1 MPKKLNLVSNVTVE
15 TGTSLPAM
23 SFDGSNYIAAGS
35 TKTLTEADHMSTV
48 KLDTVTG
55 SVVTLPAAT
64 GTGKRFRFVVS
75 VLATSP
81 NHVVKV
87 GTATDVMQGNIT
99 LGGTA
104 ALPAS
109 SSSVFAPAATH
120 DTITLNRT
128 TSGGVTIGEWFELQ
142 DFAAGVWQVR
152 GVLTATGTPATPFS
166 NTV

>member
-1 MPKKLNLVSNVTVE
+1 MATNVCGITIDKL
-15 TGTSLPAM
+15 TSDM
-23 SFDGSNYIAAGS
+23 VAAGS
-35 TKTLTEADHMSTV
+35 TKTLTVSDHNNKTV
-48 KLDTVTG
+48 LLDTATG
-55 SVVTLPAAT
+55 SVVTLPSAT
-64 GTGKRFRFVVS
+64 GSGAKFRFVVS

-87 GTATDVMQGNIT
+87 GTATDVMQGNIA

-109 SSSVFAPAATH
+109 SSSIFAPAATH

-128 TSGGVTIGEWFELQ
+128 TSGGVTIGEWFEAL
-142 DFAAGVWQVR
+142 DVASGIWQIT
-152 GVLTATGTPATPFS
+152 GSLTATGTPATPFS